1 MVGMKEIILD
11 KELDKELIKELLE
24 DIKELEDDNKKMNEE
39 IHHRITRFV
48 DTFFAVLLVF
58 KLADLI
64 DISWVIFI
72 SIFVLNVVGYA
83 FYKLCVAIIK
93 HSIKKDIEWLS
104 KYQEK

>member
-1 MVGMKEIILD
+1 MHDTDI
-11 KELDKELIKELLE
+11 ELDKEFIKELLE
-24 DIKELEDDNKKMNEE
+24 DIKELENDNKEINKE

-48 DTFFAVLLVF
+48 DMFFVVLLVF
-58 KLADLI
+58 KLANLV
-64 DISWVIFI
+64 DISWEIFI

-83 FYKLCVAIIK
+83 FYKLCVASIK

>member
-1 MVGMKEIILD
+1 MHDTDL
-11 KELDKELIKELLE
+11 ELDKELIKELLE
-24 DIKELEDDNKKMNEE
+24 DIKELEDDNKEMNKE

-48 DTFFAVLLVF
+48 DMFFVVLLVF
-58 KLADLI
+58 KLADFI
-64 DISWVIFI
+64 DVSWGVFI
-72 SIFVLNVVGYA
+72 GIFVLNVVGYA